1 MAMKNEADL
10 DGKTRSRIEEVEK
23 EVLSFSYTKPDK
35 VGSGKAIVRLG
46 KGGRVRGLVQL
57 VKEGGEN
64 NLHYH
69 TDSDSLWY
77 VLKGRVRFHGAG
89 GKVLGEFGP
98 NEGIITPSYFR
109 YWFERVGDEDL
120 ELLQVGALSAPD
132 VKSSGRTDLEP
143 QKTKVADHAR
153 YSAETGAEE

>member
-1 MAMKNEADL
+1 MAMKKESEL
-10 DGKTRSRIEEVEK
+10 DSETLSRIAEAESEVRT
-23 EVLSFSYTKPDK
+23 FTYAKPDK

-77 VLKGRVRFHGAG
+77 VLKGRARFYGAG
-89 GKVLGEFGP
+89 DKLLGEFGP
-98 NEGIITPSYFR
+98 NEGIITPCYFR

-120 ELLQVGALSAPD
+120 ELLQVGALSSPE

-143 QKTKVADHAR
+143 QKTKVAEHAR
-153 YSAETGAEE
+153 YSAEAGAKG